1 MPHGLSIFISTCAGR
16 NKTRPNNLTSM
27 MDAAAAPEDVPE
39 DGPVPPAISP
49 AFEHANQPRSGKPP
63 QRLEKA
69 TTTNGV
75 RARTDS
81 SGGDTGDFAA
91 GALLALASAP
101 QGDPNHRPSL
111 KRDLASV
118 TAVSSTGGNAAAPV
132 LEPPALRQRVL
143 YSDINSEPSAAAG
156 TVYGKFADQLLWGY
170 ASCPTQ
176 VPVSLVDA
184 HKAAFARASQ
194 DSQVRGLHY
203 QPDSPNLADCAVVQ
217 LSVVTC
223 KPCYT
228 EPWRK
233 LAPES
238 SSACGVVIPWGSP
251 SDGQNGADARR
262 DIRILTNAKLVRYAT
277 SIKALLTEARRDID
291 YSSSYSCT
299 VEFMSPEMDLALLEI
314 NAEDIAVTKLF
325 PAVLHPSPSLANV
338 GDRVKYMSQRSNS
351 NGYGRRDTFVP
362 SSLYEGDCA
371 GTSSSTTVNI
381 TGSVG
386 CYWTE
391 NNHNLLRMQVL
402 LPSSQDNS
410 LPGGAVV
417 SSVGGLVGIGAFSS
431 SSSGLEVIPSHVIC
445 LFLSKCAPPPPPP
458 HNPRALAYLAPT
470 CIADGD
476 YSTSAE
482 KKGSESAQE
491 SKKKKPHATMP
502 RKKDAGQIKLISGIP
517 SIGITGVQTL
527 ESKALRNSLGLL
539 SNSSQHEPLGSFGVR
554 VQGINH
560 SMHQNNDHQSFFC
573 CAENKPCHSS
583 LLRTDDV
590 LLAIDDTPILRD
602 GTVPLVG
609 RERVGF
615 HWLVASK
622 PVGSQIK
629 LDIIRKKERQ
639 FLRGRLSTPRYL
651 VPKEDDALDHP
662 SYLIVGGCVIVPLS
676 RAWLSER
683 YDYLK
688 QTNGEMRAQGEL
700 QCFNQYLHE
709 QKKGNQQLLL
719 LSHVLADDVVNDGYH
734 RMKNLILTSVN
745 GQRPVN
751 VQGLLDILVRK
762 EVGSDIEF
770 KCTDPDKNRA
780 KIGEFCVCLVSYLRC
795 SF

>member
-1 MPHGLSIFISTCAGR
+1 
-16 NKTRPNNLTSM
+16 
-27 MDAAAAPEDVPE
+27 MDATAVPE
-39 DGPVPPAISP
+39 EMPADAVPPAIP
-49 AFEHANQPRSGKPP
+49 TAYEHENQSRSGDKPP
-63 QRLEKA
+63 QQLENA
-69 TTTNGV
+69 TATYGV
-75 RARTDS
+75 GARADS
-81 SGGDTGDFAA
+81 SGDTGDFAA
-91 GALLALASAP
+91 GALLALASAS
-101 QGDPNHRPSL
+101 QGDHDHRPSL
-111 KRDLASV
+111 KRDLASA
-118 TAVSSTGGNAAAPV
+118 TAVSSAGGNAEV
-132 LEPPALRQRVL
+132 QVHEPPALRQRVL

-156 TVYGKFADQLLWGY
+156 TVYGQFAEQLLGGH
-170 ASCPTQ
+170 APSSTQ
-176 VPVSLVDA
+176 VPVSLIDA
-184 HKAAFARASQ
+184 HKASLARASR
-194 DSQVRGLHY
+194 DSQVQGLHFRPEPPN
-203 QPDSPNLADCAVVQ
+203 QADSALVQ

-238 SSACGVVIPWGSP
+238 SSACGVVIPWGS
-251 SDGQNGADARR
+251 SSNGQNGAGARR
-262 DIRILTNAKLVRYAT
+262 DIRILTNAKLVRYAI
-277 SIKALLTEARRDID
+277 SIKVLLVESRRDID
-291 YSSSYSCT
+291 FSSSYSCT

-314 NAEDIAVTKLF
+314 NAEDIAVTKLL
-325 PAVLHPSPSLANV
+325 PAVLHPSPSLPNV
-338 GDRVKYMSQRSNS
+338 GDRVNYISQRRKS
-351 NGYGRRDTFVP
+351 NGYGMRDTFVLGGP
-362 SSLYEGDCA
+362 HEGEC
-371 GTSSSTTVNI
+371 TWPFSSTTVNI

-391 NNHNLLRMQVL
+391 PNHNLLRMQL
-402 LPSSQDNS
+402 LLASSQDSS

-417 SSVGGLVGIGAFSS
+417 NSVGGLVGIGAFSS
-431 SSSGLEVIPSHVIC
+431 SSTSGLEVIPSHVLC

-470 CIADGD
+470 CITDGE

-482 KKGSESAQE
+482 KKDLESAQE
-491 SKKKKPHATMP
+491 SKKKKKPHATTP
-502 RKKDAGQIKLISGIP
+502 PKKDAGQIKMISGIP
-517 SIGITGVQTL
+517 SIGITGFQTL
-527 ESKALRNSLGLL
+527 ESRALRNSLGLL
-539 SNSSQHEPLGSFGVR
+539 SNASQQEPLGNFGVR

-560 SMHQNNDHQSFFC
+560 TIHQNNDHQSFFC

-615 HWLVASK
+615 HWLVSSK

-629 LDIIRKKERQ
+629 LDVIRKKERQ
-639 FLRGRLSTPRYL
+639 VLRGRLSTPRYL

-683 YDYLK
+683 YDHLK
-688 QTNGEMRAQGEL
+688 QTIGEMRAQGEL
-700 QCFNQYLHE
+700 HCFKQYLHE
-709 QKKGNQQLLL
+709 QKRGNQQLLL

-734 RMKNLILTSVN
+734 RMKDLILTSVN

-762 EVGSDIEF
+762 EVGSTIEF

-780 KIGEFCVCLVSYLRC
+780 KIGEFLYARSCVRC
-795 SF
+795 YF